1 VSLIEK
7 LKFYI
12 YNGNHVYP
20 SLINME
26 GVDEPEGV
34 QWSKLRKISE
44 QGNKMQIVKTLMVN
58 FIFIATQIAGFF
70 MVF

>member
-1 VSLIEK
+1 
-7 LKFYI
+7 
-12 YNGNHVYP
+12 
-20 SLINME
+20 ME